1 MHEVDMTRALLLSL
15 QEWRAGHSP
24 QEPRVSTVHLQVG
37 AFTCV
42 EPDQL
47 LTTWR
52 AATQA
57 GWLAGAE
64 LAIEALP
71 LVGRCLCCSATYSPL
86 AAQAYRSPCC
96 DQPLEEIVQGRELRI
111 RSVDYVLADPER
123 SDPGQRDP
131 EANGLVAVP
140 PTGAAPPAAASRQP
154 LPLAR

>member
-57 GWLAGAE
+57 GWLTGAE
-64 LAIEALP
+64 LAIEAVA
-71 LVGRCLCCSATYSPL
+71 LVGRCLRCSATYSPL

-123 SDPGQRDP
+123 SAPGQRDP
-131 EANGLVAVP
+131 EANGLAAVP

>member
-15 QEWRAGHSP
+15 HEWRAGHSP
-24 QEPRVSTVHLQVG
+24 QQPRVSTVNVQLG
-37 AFTCV
+37 PFTSV

-52 AATQA
+52 AATQS

-64 LAIEALP
+64 LAIEAVP
-71 LVGRCLCCSATYSPL
+71 LVGRCLRCSATYCPL

-123 SDPGQRDP
+123 SDPGQSDL
-131 EANGLVAVP
+131 E
-140 PTGAAPPAAASRQP
+140 ASRHP

>member
-15 QEWRAGHSP
+15 HEWRAGHSP
-24 QEPRVSTVHLQVG
+24 QQPRVSTVHLQVG

-47 LTTWR
+47 LTTWW
-52 AATQA
+52 AATQS
-57 GWLAGAE
+57 GWLSGAE
-64 LAIEALP
+64 LVIEAVP
-71 LVGRCLCCSATYSPL
+71 LVGRCRRCSATYSPL
-86 AAQAYRSPCC
+86 APQAYRSPCC

-123 SDPGQRDP
+123 SDPGQSD
-131 EANGLVAVP
+131 LVA
-140 PTGAAPPAAASRQP
+140 SRHP